1 MINSILAFIKQHK
14 TVFIL
19 IGLAIGIGLFS
30 YLSAGRIG
38 SELDYVKDGKNGPDV
53 HGDHGDKE
61 KEGSEVPMKLE
72 HYMEQPRANLKL
84 FQEPVKVKG
93 IHVSGWV
100 AGTKGKFNKLLKLV
114 NETELN
120 AMVIDVKE
128 DAGKVTYKSEV
139 PWTQEANSIVNMVG
153 DMTQLMDTLKENNI
167 YPIARIVCFKDP
179 ILGEKY
185 PELALKKKDG
195 SLWRDNKNKTWLNAY
210 NPKAWDLLIELS
222 KEAARLGFRDIQ
234 FDYVRFPTDGKVNL
248 IDYGEVEKTK
258 AEAIAEFLA
267 YAKKELEPMGVD
279 VTADIFGIM
288 PVVPGDAEGI
298 GQDWEMVSEHID
310 YVCPM
315 VYPSHYANVAQNGV
329 GQKING
335 VLYKYPDLDPYGVV
349 YNTLVLAKER
359 IDNSNANAK
368 IRPWLQS
375 FTASYLGKGN
385 YQVYGGAQIRAQ
397 IQATYDAGLE
407 EWLLWDANNNY
418 TEAGLLKE

>member
-19 IGLAIGIGLFS
+19 IGLAISIGLFS

-234 FDYVRFPTDGKVNL
+234 FDYVRFPTDGKVSL

-385 YQVYGGAQIRAQ
+385 YQVYGGPQIRAQ

>member
-385 YQVYGGAQIRAQ
+385 YQVYGGPQIRAQ

>member
-267 YAKKELEPMGVD
+267 YAKQELEPMGVD

-359 IDNSNANAK
+359 LDNSNANAK